1 MKSSFAQ
8 LESALG
14 QRQQQ
19 GRPLHFFL
27 RDDDVDEAE
36 AALKTLLT
44 LCWRYEIPINL
55 AVIPGR
61 LTDAAIS
68 LLDKWMQRN
77 PKLIELSQHGSRHLN
92 HERKGKKSEF
102 GASRSFDEQL
112 ADIAAGQSKMNEAF
126 GQNWFPAFVPP
137 WNRCT
142 TATATALDQLG
153 FRVLSRDAG
162 QPLFQ
167 NCRFTELPVSVDIF
181 RWKGGAAF
189 RSPEELAAELTK
201 QINSQARI
209 GMMLHHKVMDDAAFA
224 WLDEFLRLLNR
235 FSIVR
240 RHTFQS
246 LVTPNP

>member
-1 MKSSFAQ
+1 MNPCFDPIETA
-8 LESALG
+8 LE
-14 QRQQQ
+14 QRQPQN
-19 GRPLHFFL
+19 RPLQFFL
-27 RDDDVDEAE
+27 RDDDVDEDE
-36 AALKTLLT
+36 STLRTLLA
-44 LCWRYEIPINL
+44 LCFRHEMPINL
-55 AVIPGR
+55 AVIPGK
-61 LTDAAIS
+61 LTAAAA
-68 LLDKWMQRN
+68 LLN
-77 PKLIELSQHGSRHLN
+77 GCAETHPNLVELSQHGWRHLN
-92 HERKGKKSEF
+92 HEREGKKSEF

-189 RSPEELAAELTK
+189 RSPEELAAELRQ
-201 QINSQARI
+201 QINSQDRI

-235 FSIVR
+235 FSVVQ

-246 LVTPNP
+246 LTCSNR